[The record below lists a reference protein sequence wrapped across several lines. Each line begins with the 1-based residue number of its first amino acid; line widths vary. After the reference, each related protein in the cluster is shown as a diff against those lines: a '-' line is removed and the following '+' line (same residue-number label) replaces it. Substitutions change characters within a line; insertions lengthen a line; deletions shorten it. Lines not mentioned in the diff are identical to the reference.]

1 MSKPKKAK
9 VIPKSTKSIGPAN
22 NLADAYNAV
31 LSDLED
37 RSFFDAYYIN
47 RPDSPIEEI
56 KNRIIKS
63 RTPVKILFAG
73 QPKSGKTTELF
84 RLRKE
89 LEDKCFIVYYS
100 VYRDMEPAD
109 LKYQDLLLL
118 SAIKLSEEAIKRNI
132 KIHKDVKKLLSD
144 WFIQISGE
152 VFETKTK
159 EKKRELEAGIN
170 LKYLVAK
177 LGLGFKTSSEVRT
190 EIRKKLEPR
199 VGEIIENIDILS
211 AIVKNQTK
219 KEPLLIIDDL
229 EKVDLEVAKDIFF
242 GHAQT
247 LGKPNLKTIFLFSKS
262 MTYTEEGRIVASQ
275 LSKPIHLPNVM
286 TTNREGRPHQTGLK
300 LLEQIILKRMDKVLF
315 EGDAFDYL
323 FKTSNG
329 VLSDLFSIIA
339 GACITAIS
347 KERKKITWDDVD
359 VHFKLLTDEFRRVIK
374 EEFYPTLAQI
384 YKEKEAKND
393 EHLSKMLHVLA
404 VLEYRD
410 EKGIYYDV
418 HPAVVPLLQEKKL
431 IHSL

>member
-1 MSKPKKAK
+1 M
-9 VIPKSTKSIGPAN
+9 
-22 NLADAYNAV
+22 
-31 LSDLED
+31 
-37 RSFFDAYYIN
+37 
-47 RPDSPIEEI
+47 
-56 KNRIIKS
+56 
-63 RTPVKILFAG
+63 KILFAG
-73 QPKSGKTTELF
+73 QPKSGKTTELL

-118 SAIKLSEEAIKRNI
+118 SAIKLSEEAIERKI
-132 KIHKDVKKLLSD
+132 KIGKDVTKLLTD
-144 WFIQISGE
+144 WFVQISAE
-152 VFETKTK
+152 VVETRVK
-159 EKKRELEAGIN
+159 EKKKGIDVGADF
-170 LKYLVAK
+170 KFLVAK
-177 LGLGFKTSSEVRT
+177 LEGGFKTSSQVRT
-190 EIRKKLEPR
+190 EIRTKLEPR
-199 VGEIIENIDILS
+199 IGEIIEKIDILS

-219 KEPLLIIDDL
+219 REPLLIIDDL
-229 EKVDLEVAKDIFF
+229 EKVDLDVAKDIFF

-275 LSKPIHLPNVM
+275 LSKPIHLPNIM
-286 TTNREGRPHQTGLK
+286 TSNREGEPHDKGLE
-300 LLEQIILKRMDKVLF
+300 LLRQIILTRMDKALF
-315 EGDAFDYL
+315 EGEAFDHL

-347 KERKKITWDDVD
+347 KGRNKITWDDID
-359 VHFKLLTDEFRRVIK
+359 VHFKLLTDEFRRAIR
-374 EEFYPTLAQI
+374 EEFYPILANI

-393 EHLSKMLHVLA
+393 EHLSKMLHILA